1 MTFRRHNSGKE
12 HPMTRATSTT
22 RSLITAVALLAATCL
37 TVPGTAHATVL
48 VVSSA
53 GRPAYGA

>member
-1 MTFRRHNSGKE
+1 
-12 HPMTRATSTT
+12 MTRATSTT